1 MLSRALLVPGP
12 LPPSSHLGLTLLRH
26 VAASGLRYALY
37 HLGLPLPESPP
48 VRFVRLRF
56 ALAIGIVIAG
66 VMIALAE
73 IRLGVSEGKASYVY
87 LLMLGLGVAK
97 PMFGRT
103 RMRYPEP

>member
-1 MLSRALLVPGP
+1 MWARMCRRLANDTVTDAEALW
-12 LPPSSHLGLTLLRH
+12 
-26 VAASGLRYALY
+26 
-37 HLGLPLPESPP
+37 
-48 VRFVRLRF
+48 RFVRLRF
-56 ALAIGIVIAG
+56 ALAIGIVVAG

-73 IRLGVSEGKASYVY
+73 IRLGMTEGKASYVY